1 MKKGFKKIMAYFCAI
16 ALIVTSVTVYNNK
29 SVSAYEDSEYT
40 ALTNGKGAAVGDCQN
55 YLREHMMVLQ
65 VT

>member
-29 SVSAYEDSEYT
+29 SVSAYEMVK
-40 ALTNGKGAAVGDCQN
+40 ALQLATGQN